1 MTVRLVKVRVS
12 VSGPM
17 MNDEIRTE
25 PIVLV
30 TNVRVSHKGNNDP
43 VLPARS
49 NR

>member
-1 MTVRLVKVRVS
+1 MTVLLVKVRVS
-12 VSGPM
+12 VSGTM

-30 TNVRVSHKGNNDP
+30 TNVGVSHKGNNDL
-43 VLPARS
+43 VLPTGS